1 MKRNQTTGE
10 DTVPQVTRHSPRYPA
25 ASVMGDLAMGPLRF
39 VWRLARLPILMFL
52 VILQPVVGL
61 VFGGLALLGVL
72 MSFFL
77 KLSGAAPHFPFL
89 TILAISVG
97 FGLVLIAYEAL
108 VRYVSR

>member
-1 MKRNQTTGE
+1 M
-10 DTVPQVTRHSPRYPA
+10 PQVTRHSPRYPA